1 LWKGLFVFCVA
12 VSVSSLLSAFSPNY
26 ETLLILRGVVGF
38 CISGVTQKNT
48 FYVEFLPTRSRGKC
62 IVFMEIFWFLGT
74 VAEILLAMLLLGH
87 LKQDWHWLL
96 GFTAVPVFIDLL
108 AFLVVPESPLY
119 YVAVGHTGKAQK
131 ILEKV
136 AKDNGK
142 KLPPGQL
149 VSRGEKRWIEL
160 LRKDLRESKEIT
172 NEPVED
178 NEIVSDNSELSHLDT
193 SPLIETEIQFAKV
206 GYVLMLGIW

>member
-1 LWKGLFVFCVA
+1 
-12 VSVSSLLSAFSPNY
+12 
-26 ETLLILRGVVGF
+26 
-38 CISGVTQKNT
+38 
-48 FYVEFLPTRSRGKC
+48 
-62 IVFMEIFWFLGT
+62 
-74 VAEILLAMLLLGH
+74 
-87 LKQDWHWLL
+87 
-96 GFTAVPVFIDLL
+96 
-108 AFLVVPESPLY
+108 
-119 YVAVGHTGKAQK
+119 
-131 ILEKV
+131 
-136 AKDNGK
+136 
-142 KLPPGQL
+142 